1 MKRKLRRRVR
11 GKRKP
16 VRVRRSA
23 STGAISARTEAKQ
36 QSDSQTAVL
45 IGGVHDPAEK
55 AADNMAQQGMA
66 GGPVS
71 AGSVSTGTPT
81 NTVIHRACT
90 QCDEEKE
97 ARRNPQT
104 AVTVAPG
111 SKAAHAS
118 SGASTAINTMGPGRS
133 LAKSER
139 AFFEPRFGRD
149 FSKVRIHDD
158 TAADRA
164 ARGIDARAFTYGNDI
179 GFAKGEK
186 ERGGKALMAHELA
199 HVTQGGNGARDNG
212 AQRVVKRAT
221 MAAADGHKKYKKV
234 PDTHRDTVQKALDL
248 IDKALKAK
256 RCKDFFKDK
265 CTGGTAATAQSTF
278 NASTVYYLADH
289 TTRFGLSDVRKVA
302 ADPHVVAYN
311 QYAYDVGR
319 WEIASTLLHE
329 MFHTCDMSVDDMD
342 EILAEKAL
350 ETCGFYAP
358 WITNISPTSLDV
370 GDTLKL
376 QGYQFGQKQDADHYV
391 RMGGTKITDYKRWE
405 QPKGASSVG
414 VEFEVP
420 KSVNDNV
427 FFSKDVETAVV
438 NHGHDSNKKTINVDP

>member
-1 MKRKLRRRVR
+1 MKRRLRRRVR
-11 GKRKP
+11 GKRKS

-23 STGAISARTEAKQ
+23 SVGAVTARSEAKQ
-36 QSDSQTAVL
+36 QSDINAAVL

-55 AADNMAQQGMA
+55 AADNMAQQALA

-71 AGSVSTGTPT
+71 ANPISAGTPA
-81 NTVIHRACT
+81 NTGVHRACT
-90 QCDEEKE
+90 NCDEEKE
-97 ARRNPQT
+97 AKRKPQT
-104 AVTVAPG
+104 AATVAPG
-111 SKAAHAS
+111 STAAHAS
-118 SGASTAINTMGPGRS
+118 HSASSAINTMGSGRS
-133 LAKSER
+133 LAKTER

-149 FSKVRIHDD
+149 FSNVRIHDD
-158 TAADRA
+158 AAADRA
-164 ARGIDARAFTYGNDI
+164 ARGIDARAFTLGEDI

-199 HVTQGGNGARDNG
+199 HVAQGGNGA
-212 AQRVVKRAT
+212 QRMVKRAT
-221 MAAADGHKKYKKV
+221 MATADGKKKYKKV

-248 IDKALKAK
+248 IDNALKAK

-289 TTRFGLSDVRKVA
+289 TTRFGLSDIRKVA
-302 ADPHVVAYN
+302 ADPHIVAYN

-319 WEIASTLLHE
+319 WEIAATLLHE

-342 EILAEKAL
+342 EILAEKAT

-358 WITNISPTSLDV
+358 WITKISPASLDV
-370 GDTLKL
+370 GDTLEIK
-376 QGYQFGQKQDADHYV
+376 GYQFGQKQDADHYV

-405 QPKGASSVG
+405 QPKGASSVR

>member
-11 GKRKP
+11 GKRKS

-23 STGAISARTEAKQ
+23 SAGALSARSEAKQ
-36 QSDSQTAVL
+36 QSDSNTAVL

-55 AADNMAQQGMA
+55 AADNMAHQVMA

-71 AGSVSTGTPT
+71 IAATANAGV
-81 NTVIHRACT
+81 HRACT
-90 QCDEEKE
+90 KCDEEKE
-97 ARRNPQT
+97 TKRNPQT
-104 AVTVAPG
+104 ATTVAPG
-111 SKAAHAS
+111 SKAARASGSAS
-118 SGASTAINTMGPGRS
+118 SAIKSMGPGRS

-139 AFFEPRFGRD
+139 AFFEPRFRRD
-149 FSKVRIHDD
+149 FSNVRIHDD
-158 TAADRA
+158 AASDRA
-164 ARGIDARAFTYGNDI
+164 ARGIDARAFTYGDEI
-179 GFAKGEK
+179 GFARDEK
-186 ERGGKALMAHELA
+186 KRGGKSLMAHELA
-199 HVTQGGNGARDNG
+199 HVAQGGNGA
-212 AQRVVKRAT
+212 QRKVKRAT
-221 MAAADGHKKYKKV
+221 MATADGHKKYKKV

-248 IDKALKAK
+248 IDNALKAK

-278 NASTVYYLADH
+278 NATTVYYLADH

-311 QYAYDVGR
+311 QYAYDIGR
-319 WEIASTLLHE
+319 WEIAATLLHE
-329 MFHTCDMSVDDMD
+329 IFHTCDMSVDDMD
-342 EILAEKAL
+342 EIVAEQAT

-358 WITNISPTSLDV
+358 WITKISPASLDV

-376 QGYQFGQKQDADHYV
+376 RGYQFGQKQDADHYV
-391 RMGGTKITDYKRWE
+391 RMGSTKITDYKRWE
-405 QPKGASSVG
+405 QPKGASSVR

-420 KSVNDNV
+420 KSVNDNL

>member
-1 MKRKLRRRVR
+1 MKRRLRRRIG
-11 GKRKP
+11 GKRKS

-23 STGAISARTEAKQ
+23 SAGAVTARSEAKQ
-36 QSDSQTAVL
+36 QSDINAAVL
-45 IGGVHDPAEK
+45 IGGIHDPAEK
-55 AADNMAQQGMA
+55 AADNMAQQALA

-71 AGSVSTGTPT
+71 TGVAA
-81 NTVIHRACT
+81 NTRVHRACDK
-90 QCDEEKE
+90 CDEEKE
-97 ARRNPQT
+97 AKRKPQT
-104 AVTVAPG
+104 AATVAPG

-118 SGASTAINTMGPGRS
+118 NSTSSAINTMGPGRS
-133 LAKSER
+133 LAKTER

-149 FSKVRIHDD
+149 FSNVRIHDD
-158 TAADRA
+158 ATADRA
-164 ARGIDARAFTYGNDI
+164 ARGIDARAFTYGEDI

-199 HVTQGGNGARDNG
+199 HVAQGGNGA
-212 AQRVVKRAT
+212 QRMVKRAT
-221 MAAADGHKKYKKV
+221 MAVADGHKKYKKV

-248 IDKALKAK
+248 IDNALNAK

-265 CTGGTAATAQSTF
+265 CTGGAAATARSTF
-278 NASTVYYLADH
+278 NASKVYYLSDH
-289 TTRFGLSDVRKVA
+289 TTRFGLSDIRKVA

-319 WEIASTLLHE
+319 WEIAATLLHE
-329 MFHTCDMSVDDMD
+329 IFHTCDMSVDDMD
-342 EILAEKAL
+342 EILAEEAT

-358 WITNISPTSLDV
+358 WITEISPASLDV

-391 RMGGTKITDYKRWE
+391 RMGSTNITNYKRWE
-405 QPKGASSVG
+405 QPKGASSVH

-420 KSVNDNV
+420 KSVNDNY
-427 FFSKDVETAVV
+427 FFSKDAETAVV

>member
-1 MKRKLRRRVR
+1 MKSKLRRRVR
-11 GKRKP
+11 GKRKS

-23 STGAISARTEAKQ
+23 SAGALTARSEAKQ
-36 QSDSQTAVL
+36 QSDGNNAVL
-45 IGGVHDPAEK
+45 IGGAHDPAEK
-55 AADNMAQQGMA
+55 AADNMAQQVMA

-71 AGSVSTGTPT
+71 AGPVATGTPA
-81 NTVIHRACT
+81 NSGIHRACAK
-90 QCDEEKE
+90 CDEEKE
-97 ARRNPQT
+97 AKRNPQT
-104 AVTVAPG
+104 TTTVAAG

-118 SGASTAINTMGPGRS
+118 SDASSTINSMGPGRS

-139 AFFEPRFGRD
+139 AFFEPRFRRD
-149 FSKVRIHDD
+149 FSNVRIHDGA
-158 TAADRA
+158 TADRA
-164 ARGIDARAFTYGNDI
+164 ARGIDARAFTYGDDI
-179 GFAKGEK
+179 GFAKDEK
-186 ERGGKALMAHELA
+186 KRGGKALMAHELA
-199 HVTQGGNGARDNG
+199 HVAQGGNGA
-212 AQRVVKRAT
+212 QRLVKRAT
-221 MAAADGHKKYKKV
+221 MADADGHKKYKKV

-248 IDKALKAK
+248 IDTALKAK

-278 NASTVYYLADH
+278 SASTVYYLADH
-289 TTRFGLSDVRKVA
+289 TTRFGLSDIRKVA

-319 WEIASTLLHE
+319 WEIAATLLHE

-342 EILAEKAL
+342 EILAEKAT

-358 WITNISPTSLDV
+358 WITKISPTSLDV

-391 RMGGTKITDYKRWE
+391 RMGGTRITDYKHWE
-405 QPKGASSVG
+405 QPKGASSVR

-420 KSVNDNV
+420 KSVNDNY
-427 FFSKDVETAVV
+427 FLSRDVETAVV
-438 NHGHDSNKKTINVDP
+438 NHGHDSNKKTINVDT